1 MILRRFMQHVKE
13 QNWFAVGLDVIVV
26 IVGIFLGMQ
35 VQQWYEDRKS
45 VQRDAHLVKNIVED
59 LRLDTVHINRALIQ
73 LTDQLEVADS
83 MLARALDA
91 DKALDYQSAGLI
103 RYSSDFR
110 PIVQRNHSEAV
121 SNLKSEYTREI
132 LQNYFLKEDQVRDIF
147 LEYEYIV
154 HHKVR
159 PYLREVGM
167 HNINALQEASA
178 DALAPVFLL
187 PEVLDEQLNTV
198 KFQQLLF
205 ERRLKTGTFNLLLK
219 ELRQENLKL
228 IGELSINN
236 HNKLEFSP

>member
-35 VQQWYEDRKS
+35 VQQWYEERKS
-45 VQRDAHLVKNIVED
+45 VQRDALLVKNIVED
-59 LRLDTVHINRALIQ
+59 LRLDTVHINRALNE
-73 LTDQLEVADS
+73 LSDQLEVADS
-83 MLARALDA
+83 MLARAIDA
-91 DKALDYQSAGLI
+91 EKALDYQSAGLI

-110 PIVQRNHSEAV
+110 PISQRNHSEEV

-154 HHKVR
+154 QHQIR

-167 HNINALQEASA
+167 HNIEALKEASA

-187 PEVLDEQLNTV
+187 PDVLEEQLDTV

-205 ERRLKTGTFNLLLK
+205 ERRLKTGTFNILLI
-219 ELRQENLKL
+219 EFQAENQKL
-228 IGELSINN
+228 IELLSINN
-236 HNKLEFSP
+236 K

>member
-35 VQQWYEDRKS
+35 VQQWYEERKS
-45 VQRDAHLVKNIVED
+45 VQRDALLVKNIVED
-59 LRLDTVHINRALIQ
+59 LRLDTVHINRALNQ
-73 LTDQLEVADS
+73 LADQLEVADS
-83 MLARALDA
+83 MLAKALDA
-91 DKALDYQSAGLI
+91 EKVLDYQSAGLI

-110 PIVQRNHSEAV
+110 PIAQRNHSEEV

-167 HNINALQEASA
+167 HNIKALQQATA

-187 PEVLDEQLNTV
+187 PGVLDEQLETV

-219 ELRQENLKL
+219 ELQAENLKL
-228 IGELSINN
+228 IEDLSVNN
-236 HNKLEFSP
+236 Q